1 MAGAHTNPFI
11 QSLDEEFSAELAEL
25 GNDIWLNEAL
35 FQRVN
40 SVYEQRD
47 ALALDSESHRLLTL
61 TWQRFV
67 HAGATLAPAQK
78 AVLRTLNT
86 EAATLQSQFQQRLL
100 GAAKSGGLVVDYR
113 HQLDGLADEEIAAA
127 ADAAREKGLSDRW
140 LLTLTNTTQQ
150 PPLLSLRDRQTRENL
165 LPPAGRAISRA
176 MSMIHVAWCCD
187 WRRSARSR
195 RSCWARPI
203 TPAGR

>member
-1 MAGAHTNPFI
+1 MKNFP
-11 QSLDEEFSAELAEL
+11 LRLAEL

-100 GAAKSGGLVVDYR
+100 GGGQKRWTGGL
-113 HQLDGLADEEIAAA
+113 
-127 ADAAREKGLSDRW
+127 
-140 LLTLTNTTQQ
+140 
-150 PPLLSLRDRQTRENL
+150 
-165 LPPAGRAISRA
+165 LPTSTGWPG
-176 MSMIHVAWCCD
+176 
-187 WRRSARSR
+187 
-195 RSCWARPI
+195 
-203 TPAGR
+203 G